1 MCRER
6 ERERDERHVP
16 CARFAIERERL
27 LKRFGVEK
35 KRRREKERS
44 EDDDGGGSSGKARGV
59 GTLTMRN
66 GRPYSSN
73 ARDMMKRPKDFETRK
88 KAHKN
93 CDETLKNEKKN
104 GQKKTLVRFILYTT
118 T

>member
-1 MCRER
+1 
-6 ERERDERHVP
+6 
-16 CARFAIERERL
+16 
-27 LKRFGVEK
+27 
-35 KRRREKERS
+35 
-44 EDDDGGGSSGKARGV
+44 
-59 GTLTMRN
+59 MRN